1 MVIRSRGLVINK
13 QREGSSKYFYQGK
26 KKVFTKCFGDMR
38 SHNWISGV
46 QSRAR
51 HGNSN
56 GNRGNILLTE
66 CLKNYGQAQHWSSCT
81 VWGCTCDSQLHRGR
95 HQQLRTSQ
103 GHGPNWQGHLQFW
116 FSKTSFH
123 TSLPSLLS
131 SIGHSS
137 YNLQGIYCFFFFFL
151 MEVFCFSRT
160 HMTWGSKATLG
171 IKYNRQNLLSLADL
185 KGICEELER
194 KGPNTNIYFT
204 TLSLKSSFCPK

>member
-1 MVIRSRGLVINK
+1 MVYQELKIYSISHVGDCVSPHISRWWLDQEVWWSINK
-13 QREGSSKYFYQGK
+13 ERAHSNISTRKK
-26 KKVFTKCFGDMR
+26 KKVFTKCFGDTR
-38 SHNWISGV
+38 SNNWISGV

-66 CLKNYGQAQHWSSCT
+66 CTECLKNYGQAQHWSSRT

-131 SIGHSS
+131 TTGHSS
-137 YNLQGIYCFFFFFL
+137 YNLQGIYCFFFCFFL
-151 MEVFCFSRT
+151 FFFN
-160 HMTWGSKATLG
+160 GS
-171 IKYNRQNLLSLADL
+171 LL
-185 KGICEELER
+185 
-194 KGPNTNIYFT
+194 FQ
-204 TLSLKSSFCPK
+204 